1 MSAPEQPQGVLL
13 RYAGGEVYALARPVA
28 GLVWD
33 VSVAGSV
40 LRCRIAASV
49 LPEDASL
56 RTEMDL
62 AELAAASPI
71 QRRIEL
77 VSATRDA
84 LIARLEREAAEHA
97 RVALEMERAP
107 KRPARAKAKRTG
119 KAKRRAAAKGG
130 R

>member
-1 MSAPEQPQGVLL
+1 MSAPEQTRGVLL
-13 RYAGGEVYALARPVA
+13 RYAGGEVYALARPVT

-107 KRPARAKAKRTG
+107 KRPARRAGKAKAK
-119 KAKRRAAAKGG
+119 AKG
-130 R
+130 RARR